1 MAHQIEENDTM
12 ISVRETPWHKL
23 GTVLPDYLPIGESLK
38 RAGLDFTV
46 LEGEVRIGDH
56 LVQADNYDGY
66 RHVRDNFNHGRT
78 FRELKALYRAH
89 PKANDPFLRAVL
101 PLGIVGKKYGVVQP
115 SEMRELLE
123 TLLAEADGSVQVE
136 TAGTLRNS
144 RVAWIQAKLGAGTI
158 VNDDPHVPYLLIA
171 NSWDGSQAF
180 RVLTGFTRV
189 VCANTLAWAQSGATT
204 SFTMRHSASITS
216 RVAAAQNTLKLAHVA
231 TESFQREVEQLLAQ
245 PFTDAEFSRL
255 VERIVPIPDDAP
267 KLMQTLRENKRDR
280 IHSVWSAQNG
290 PVANIKNT
298 AYGAVMA
305 VSDVELWAE
314 KMTTKKIERQAL
326 SVLKDTQPMLALAR
340 KLVRA

>member
-12 ISVRETPWHKL
+12 ISVRETPWHRL
-23 GTVLPDYLPIGESLK
+23 GTVLPDYLSVSESLE

-46 LEGEVRIGDH
+46 REGEVVVGGH
-56 LVQADNYDGY
+56 
-66 RHVRDNFNHGRT
+66 HG
-78 FRELKALYRAH
+78 FRYGAEVKDRKVLYRQH
-89 PKANDPFLRAVL
+89 PKMVEAML
-101 PLGIVGKKYGVVQP
+101 PLGIVGQNYGVVQP
-115 SEMRELLE
+115 AEMRELLE

-144 RVAWIQAKLGAGTI
+144 RVAWIQAKLGEGTI
-158 VNDDPHVPYLLIA
+158 VDDDPHVPYLLIA

-231 TESFQREVEQLLAQ
+231 TDSFQREVEQLLAQ